1 MPQDRRKKQIST
13 HMTMM
18 IVNLVVAT
26 GFATLSTGSAFIV
39 GSNDPTFAGVDI
51 EVNPDNT
58 AHRSMQTTEMEKIEY
73 QRIFWE
79 WNFCTNA
86 FLNKS
91 YTPPTDIIPEN
102 SVFLAGYP
110 AGFKSDNVTCSNVTT
125 RTGNISTGM
134 QTVFFPLVS
143 EAYTDYADDYK
154 LGKCG
159 SNTSEQAEASR
170 FEYAASR
177 DRYFRSMNVTD
188 FFYARIDSTALTP
201 FYIYDNG
208 TYFLKGCP
216 DNRTGKEYNELLG
229 PPYSDGDTCDGN
241 ETFQILNGLDAYPM
255 VGWFASDTRNWKAG
269 ESHTYEFGV
278 TGDLCTT
285 AKYILTAEKKSRK
298 CVGLFGLGIFCPFF
312 WLLRLLDFLTFWN

>member
-13 HMTMM
+13 HMTML

-26 GFATLSTGSAFIV
+26 GFATLSTGNAFIV

-51 EVNPDNT
+51 EVNPDN
-58 AHRSMQTTEMEKIEY
+58 AVHRSMQTTAMEKIEY

-86 FLNKS
+86 FPNKN

-110 AGFKSDNVTCSNVTT
+110 TGFKSDNVTCNNVTT
-125 RTGNISTGM
+125 RTGTISTGM
-134 QTVFFPLVS
+134 QTVFFPLVNF
-143 EAYTDYADDYK
+143 AVYDYSDDWK
-154 LGKCG
+154 LQACG

-170 FEYAASR
+170 FEFAASL
-177 DRYFRSMNVTD
+177 DLDFRSTNVTD
-188 FFYARIDSTALTP
+188 FIYARIDSTTLTP

-216 DNRTGKEYNELLG
+216 DNRTYKQYLELLG
-229 PPYSDGDTCDGN
+229 STDGDTCDA
-241 ETFQILNGLDAYPM
+241 EPFQTLNGLDAYPM
-255 VGWFASDTRNWKAG
+255 LGWYASDTRNWKAG
-269 ESHTYEFGV
+269 ESHTYELGV
-278 TGDLCTT
+278 TGVRCIT
-285 AKYILTAEKKSRK
+285 AKYILTAEKESLKSG
-298 CVGLFGLGIFCPFF
+298 GLFVLGIFCPFF

>member
-1 MPQDRRKKQIST
+1 MPQDRRQKQISM

-18 IVNLVVAT
+18 IVNLIVAT

-79 WNFCTNA
+79 WNLCTNA
-86 FLNKS
+86 YPNKN

-102 SVFLAGYP
+102 AVFLAGYP
-110 AGFKSDNVTCSNVTT
+110 TGFKSDNVTCNNVTT
-125 RTGNISTGM
+125 RTGTISTGM
-134 QTVFFPLVS
+134 QTVFFPLVNEFFFDS
-143 EAYTDYADDYK
+143 TDDWE
-154 LGKCG
+154 LGLCG
-159 SNTSEQAEASR
+159 SNTSEQAEAIR
-170 FEYAASR
+170 FELAAPR
-177 DRYFRSMNVTD
+177 DVKYRSTNVTE
-188 FFYARIDSTALTP
+188 FLYARIDSTALTP

-216 DNRTGKEYNELLG
+216 DNRTYEPYYNLLG
-229 PPYSDGDTCDGN
+229 LGGDTCDGN
-241 ETFQILNGLDAYPM
+241 ETFQKLNGLDVYPM
-255 VGWFASDTRNWKAG
+255 YGWYASDTRNWKAG

-285 AKYILTAEKKSRK
+285 AKYILTAEKESLK

>member
-1 MPQDRRKKQIST
+1 
-13 HMTMM
+13 MTMM

-26 GFATLSTGSAFIV
+26 GFATLSTGNAFIV
-39 GSNDPTFAGVDI
+39 GSNNPTFADVDI
-51 EVNPDNT
+51 EVNPDN
-58 AHRSMQTTEMEKIEY
+58 AVHRSMQTTEMEKIEY
-73 QRIFWE
+73 QRIYWE

-86 FLNKS
+86 YPNKN

-110 AGFKSDNVTCSNVTT
+110 TGFKNDNVTCNNVTTT
-125 RTGNISTGM
+125 RTGTISTGM
-134 QTVFFPLVS
+134 QTVFFPLFS
-143 EAYTDYADDYK
+143 EAVTDYADDWVLK
-154 LGKCG
+154 ECG
-159 SNTSEQAEASR
+159 SNTSEQAEAIR

-177 DRYFRSMNVTD
+177 DVKYRSTNVTE
-188 FFYARIDSTALTP
+188 FMYARIDSTALTP

-216 DNRTGKEYNELLG
+216 DNRTYKQYLELLG
-229 PPYSDGDTCDGN
+229 STDGDTCDADP
-241 ETFQILNGLDAYPM
+241 FQILNGLDAYPM
-255 VGWFASDTRNWKAG
+255 LGWFASDTRNWKAG

-278 TGDLCTT
+278 TGVRCIT
-285 AKYILTAEKKSRK
+285 AKYILTAEKESLK